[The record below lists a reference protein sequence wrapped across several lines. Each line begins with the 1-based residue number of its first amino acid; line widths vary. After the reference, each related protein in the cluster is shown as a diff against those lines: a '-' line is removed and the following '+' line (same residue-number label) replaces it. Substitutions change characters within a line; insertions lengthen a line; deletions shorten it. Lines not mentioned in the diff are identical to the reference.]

1 MSNINNKQPQDLTD
15 YDGISQSDVTTK
27 NLSNS
32 DEASTHTPIFD
43 RKGFLEFLEILTKVH
58 SSLSC
63 RRKYSTQEET
73 LEACLL
79 NGMWFLRMGVG
90 ERRVGKESYGGMI
103 EKYSDDE
110 VATMMVIDGCFI
122 LEFCLKFEDE
132 MLSKMQHL
140 RIAKDLILL
149 ENQVPFLVLQALFDL
164 SMGKVSF
171 TLSKLVVVKPSN
183 PICALIS
190 KLAAAKLLNPIRA
203 LISNPEDKKGT
214 KNTPRAFHSIVE
226 LDRSGVHFKSYQG
239 KEWSMTIKF
248 QSSLFAYLPWFW
260 SKPTLLMPTL
270 VIHDFTELILRNLI
284 AYEQSFP
291 QDRYYFTSYAHAMDM
306 LINTQ
311 EDVAKLV
318 ESKVFVNILGSNQE
332 AADMINK
339 TCKNIILTD
348 FYYDDEFKQIDKYYN
363 AFWPKH
369 MAWLRRVYFN
379 NPWNSIALLAAIML
393 FTLTV
398 GMPSQSAESSISDFV
413 GTTLEGRRRFR
424 NVNPEATYVE
434 AGEKNDNS
442 DIPAPQKRDR
452 RTDSAVKNFWNS
464 NTKKKLLRFQLQM
477 VSDQEHLLIKKRIPP
492 LPPSFMREYF
502 DPIFDKT

>member
-32 DEASTHTPIFD
+32 DEASTPTPIFD
-43 RKGFLEFLEILTKVH
+43 RKGFLLGFAKKGGDRKKQRPPTICKVSRILRDLSE
-58 SSLSC
+58 SSFDPQLVSIGPIHREDPKLKEYEWLKECYLHDLLS

-79 NGMWFLRMGVG
+79 KVNTLIPRI
-90 ERRVGKESYGGMI
+90 RESYGGMI

-110 VATMMVIDGCFI
+110 VATMMVMDGCFI

-149 ENQVPFLVLQALFDL
+149 ENQVPFFVLQALFDL

-171 TLSKLVVVKPSN
+171 TLSKVLDVFLACYINIFRSGSLLPETTIHVDSDSTHDHVLGYLHKRYQLVVVKPSN
-183 PICALIS
+183 PIRALIS

-203 LISNPEDKKGT
+203 LISKLEDKKGT

-226 LDRSGVHFKSYQG
+226 LDRSGMHFKPHQ
-239 KEWSMTIKF
+239 EDRWSMTIKF
-248 QSSLFAYLPWFW
+248 QSSPFACLPWFW

-270 VIHDFTELILRNLI
+270 VIHDSTELILRNFI

-306 LINTQ
+306 LIYSQ
-311 EDVAKLV
+311 EDIAKLV
-318 ESKVFVNILGSNQE
+318 ESKVLVNMLGSNQE
-332 AADMINK
+332 AAEMINK

-348 FYYDDEFKQIDKYYN
+348 FYY
-363 AFWPKH
+363 
-369 MAWLRRVYFN
+369 
-379 NPWNSIALLAAIML
+379 
-393 FTLTV
+393 T
-398 GMPSQSAESSISDFV
+398 
-413 GTTLEGRRRFR
+413 
-424 NVNPEATYVE
+424 
-434 AGEKNDNS
+434 
-442 DIPAPQKRDR
+442 DIQK
-452 RTDSAVKNFWNS
+452 K
-464 NTKKKLLRFQLQM
+464 
-477 VSDQEHLLIKKRIPP
+477 
-492 LPPSFMREYF
+492 
-502 DPIFDKT
+502 